1 MKFRSKRSPLRS
13 QKKNSAKVY
22 NRSRG
27 SRTGSRTFGLRFQ
40 VNRVNTQR
48 RYARS
53 PPHSKSKS
61 KSLSNEN
68 ENKNRQTHKE
78 HILKEQP
85 LFSPYAKYKLDF
97 GNKRRHIQFKDDE
110 TLEQIRRFPSSNS
123 NSLGRRMVKWG
134 PAKTISYQA
143 YKTQEDNKFKLQLIK
158 QINSWREISEFR
170 GNIAWPLL
178 STRMS
183 LDSIETE
190 YEKLRNKLLSQG
202 ENTIK

>member
-13 QKKNSAKVY
+13 QKIAKQY

-40 VNRVNTQR
+40 VNRVNTHR

-53 PPHSKSKS
+53 PPLSKSKS

-68 ENKNRQTHKE
+68 KNENKNRQTHRD

-85 LFSPYAKYKLDF
+85 VFSPYSKYKLDF
-97 GNKRRHIQFKDDE
+97 GNRRRHIQFKDDE

-123 NSLGRRMVKWG
+123 LGRRMVKWG
-134 PAKTISYQA
+134 PAKTISYQE
-143 YKTQEDNKFKLQLIK
+143 YKIQEDNKFKMQLIK
-158 QINSWREISEFR
+158 QIDSWREISELR

-178 STRMS
+178 STKMS

-190 YEKLRNKLLSQG
+190 YEKLRSKLASRGRETQ
-202 ENTIK
+202 

>member
-13 QKKNSAKVY
+13 QKSARVY
-22 NRSRG
+22 KRSRG

-53 PPHSKSKS
+53 PPNSKS
-61 KSLSNEN
+61 KSLSNEI
-68 ENKNRQTHKE
+68 ENKNRQEHKD
-78 HILKEQP
+78 HILEEQP
-85 LFSPYAKYKLDF
+85 LFSPYSKYKLHF
-97 GNKRRHIQFKDDE
+97 GNKRRHIQFKNDD
-110 TLEQIRRFPSSNS
+110 TLEQIRRFPSS

-134 PAKTISYQA
+134 PAKKTISYEA
-143 YKTQEDNKFKLQLIK
+143 YKAQEDNKFKLQLIK
-158 QINSWREISEFR
+158 QIDSWREIPEFR

-190 YEKLRNKLLSQG
+190 YEKLRSKLASQG
-202 ENTIK
+202 TGNTIK

>member
-1 MKFRSKRSPLRS
+1 MYK
-13 QKKNSAKVY
+13 
-22 NRSRG
+22 RSRG

-53 PPHSKSKS
+53 PPTSTSNC
-61 KSLSNEN
+61 LSNEN
-68 ENKNRQTHKE
+68 ENKSRQTHKE

-85 LFSPYAKYKLDF
+85 LFSPYSKYKLDF
-97 GNKRRHIQFKDDE
+97 GNKRRHIQFKNDE

-123 NSLGRRMVKWG
+123 LGKRMVKWG

-143 YKTQEDNKFKLQLIK
+143 YKAQEDNKFKLQLIK
-158 QINSWREISEFR
+158 QIDSWREIPEFR

-190 YEKLRNKLLSQG
+190 YEKLRSKLASQG
-202 ENTIK
+202 TGNTLK